1 MATKNDSVEEVL
13 DEKSAR
19 ALAIFFV
26 TIFIIFSFILVSF
39 YSSLRSK
46 CIGLADGYIKAIEI
60 MYQVSDYSI
69 LKDFPETNNFETGI
83 YKVSTILKK
92 PKSIDE
98 PIIIRVEIRD
108 RFTNI
113 KHYSKEVKF
122 VPIEN
127 EI

>member
-1 MATKNDSVEEVL
+1 MATKNDPVEEVL

-46 CIGLADGYIKAIEI
+46 CIGLADGYIKAIETI
-60 MYQVSDYSI
+60 YQSTDYTA
-69 LKDFPETNNFETGI
+69 LKDFPEKNNFETGI
-83 YKVSTILKK
+83 YKVSVTLKK

-98 PIIIRVEIRD
+98 PIVIRVEIRD
-108 RFTNI
+108 RFINI